1 MPDFHLT
8 SMVKDRAFILVLSL
22 LLLNFHLA
30 NAFSQTRMNASSAD
44 SALVGNNTNN
54 PSFTY
59 ARDVL
64 PIFLGKCFSCHND
77 QTRFLPNWSDY
88 KTAFEHRTEIKRR
101 VWDSWKG
108 HYYKE
113 PMPAGN
119 SPQNLAM
126 TDSERLAIKSWV
138 EEGAAYGVPPA
149 QTSANSKAERIEHG
163 QRIFSTLC
171 AACHQPTGQGI
182 PERFPPLAGSDF
194 LNSDKNRAIKTV
206 LNGRQGEIV
215 VNGRKFNNVMP
226 KFPLSDDDIANALT
240 YVYNSFGNSG
250 KDVTSGEVKALRGQ
264 KDGAVEVNVHRAPSP
279 FE

>member
-1 MPDFHLT
+1 M
-8 SMVKDRAFILVLSL
+8 
-22 LLLNFHLA
+22 
-30 NAFSQTRMNASSAD
+30 
-44 SALVGNNTNN
+44 
-54 PSFTY
+54 
-59 ARDVL
+59 
-64 PIFLGKCFSCHND
+64 
-77 QTRFLPNWSDY
+77 PNWSDY
-88 KTAFEHRTEIKRR
+88 KTAFDHRTEIKRR

-108 HYYKE
+108 HYFKE

-119 SPQNLAM
+119 SPQFLAM
-126 TDSERLAIKSWV
+126 TETERLTIKAWV
-138 EEGAAYGVPPA
+138 EEGAIYGVPPA
-149 QTSANSKAERIEHG
+149 HNSATSKAERIEFG

-215 VNGRKFNNVMP
+215 VNGRKFNNIMP
-226 KFPLSDDDIANALT
+226 KFPLTDDDIANALT

-250 KDVTSGEVKALRGQ
+250 KDVTSNEVKGLRGQ
-264 KDGAVEVNVHRAPSP
+264 KDDTVEVNVHREPSP